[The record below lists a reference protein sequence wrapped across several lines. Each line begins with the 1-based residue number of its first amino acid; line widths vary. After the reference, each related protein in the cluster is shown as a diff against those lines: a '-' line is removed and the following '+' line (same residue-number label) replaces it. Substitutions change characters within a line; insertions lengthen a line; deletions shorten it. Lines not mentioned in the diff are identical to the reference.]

1 MHSTL
6 IKRIFQCYIIFNR
19 FGESVGGGLAVADL
33 AWPHPLVVII
43 GSFLSTVGAGLQ
55 SLTGK
60 FIIIIYSKLID
71 SYFLILCVA
80 QCYFFFFLLFFFF
93 FV

>member
-1 MHSTL
+1 MLFKDKSF
-6 IKRIFQCYIIFNR
+6 IVFNR

-60 FIIIIYSKLID
+60 FVVIIYSKLID
-71 SYFLILCVA
+71 FYFLNRCVS
-80 QCYFFFFLLFFFF
+80 QYYS
-93 FV
+93 